1 MIVVRRKIGS
11 IALDVTIEERHNDTL
26 QITQFPVLSGSVI
39 TDHSYKLPQTL
50 SIRAG
55 QGTGSDPKAE
65 DPNITNV
72 VFAKTPDSPYPWQ
85 SANHEEL
92 GVVQV
97 DGGDRNRPTRTY
109 KQLLSLQASR
119 EPFTVIT
126 GKRIYKN
133 MLIRNLSVVTDQDT
147 ENVLVVSADLQEII
161 IVNSQFYGDVKDFV
175 KSDTD
180 RVYNGVKATQNI
192 GRSGI
197 ANSLVNTI
205 RSDEI
210 DLSDGSVVEEIS
222 KSQTRDEIDNF
233 LNSLGPELT
242 SQEQNTQSSIS
253 MPNGFILDQLYP
265 NDQQIYTYIGSLN
278 NQLTSTG
285 QSVTQG

>member
-1 MIVVRRKIGS
+1 MIVVKRKIGS

-50 SIRAG
+50 SIKAG

-65 DPNITNV
+65 DPNITKV
-72 VFAKTPDSPYPWQ
+72 VFTKTPDSPYPWQ

-175 KSDTD
+175 VQDANMNYD
-180 RVYNGVKATQNI
+180 GVKATQQV
-192 GRSGI
+192 GSSTAYGY
-197 ANSLVNTI
+197 L
-205 RSDEI
+205 DDLF
-210 DLSDGSVVEEIS
+210 DLSDDSVVESIS
-222 KSQTRDEIDNF
+222 KTSNRKAIDNF
-233 LNSLGPELT
+233 LNSIDVSNTTSSSLT
-242 SQEQNTQSSIS
+242 PSGVS
-253 MPNGFILDQLYP
+253 MPDGFIIDQLYP

-285 QSVTQG
+285 QPVTQG

>member
-11 IALDVTIEERHNDTL
+11 IALDVTIEERHTDTL

-50 SIRAG
+50 SIKAG

-65 DPNITNV
+65 DTNITNV

-175 KSDTD
+175 VQDANMNYD
-180 RVYNGVKATQNI
+180 GVKATQQV
-192 GRSGI
+192 GSSTAYGY
-197 ANSLVNTI
+197 L
-205 RSDEI
+205 DDLF
-210 DLSDGSVVEEIS
+210 DLSDDSVVESIS
-222 KSQTRDEIDNF
+222 NASDREAIDNF
-233 LNSLGPELT
+233 LNSIDVSNTTSSSLT
-242 SQEQNTQSSIS
+242 PSGVS
-253 MPNGFILDQLYP
+253 MPSGFILDQLYP
-265 NDQQIYTYIGSLN
+265 NDQQLYTYIGSLN

-285 QSVTQG
+285 QPVTQG